1 MAVRIIG
8 IRKDNG
14 NHYNPHEGI
23 TDYQWINEQTRATGI
38 SSRAEMIHFFEV
50 DRGQAYVKDQF
61 GNVAWV
67 GVQTSAWGTKY
78 LRTYADSKWTN
89 NLLSLPEI

>member
-1 MAVRIIG
+1 
-8 IRKDNG
+8 
-14 NHYNPHEGI
+14 
-23 TDYQWINEQTRATGI
+23 
-38 SSRAEMIHFFEV
+38 MIHFFEV

-67 GVQTSAWGTKY
+67 GVQTSAWETKY

>member
-23 TDYQWINEQTRATGI
+23 TDYQWTNEQTRATGI
-38 SSRAEMIHFFEV
+38 SSRTEMIRFFEV
-50 DRGQAYVKDQF
+50 LKINSETWLGSEFKHLRGER
-61 GNVAWV
+61 N
-67 GVQTSAWGTKY
+67 
-78 LRTYADSKWTN
+78 
-89 NLLSLPEI
+89 I